1 MSPEVIHANS
11 AKDRLF
17 LSDATR
23 PNRRVR
29 PFQGGGPAEP
39 LVHVIHACGSVS
51 VQMDGTRVQGTAPL
65 FFYIHI
71 HIHRGIVF
79 THGIYYL
86 RPSFFLSLLVE
97 TQIWGRLAGAFPPP
111 K

>member
-29 PFQGGGPAEP
+29 PFQGGGSRRATSS
-39 LVHVIHACGSVS
+39 C
-51 VQMDGTRVQGTAPL
+51 DTRVRKCLGSNGRYAGTGYGSA
-65 FFYIHI
+65 
-71 HIHRGIVF
+71 VF
-79 THGIYYL
+79 LHTH
-86 RPSFFLSLLVE
+86 
-97 TQIWGRLAGAFPPP
+97 THT
-111 K
+111 